1 MLSYT
6 YRSIITMP
14 EKLIKKYG
22 KKYSKMLK
30 IHLRVLRIHI
40 KKKKTKHLFF
50 LLPAY
55 TDLI

>member
-1 MLSYT
+1 
-6 YRSIITMP
+6 MP

-22 KKYSKMLK
+22 KKYSKILK

-40 KKKKTKHLFF
+40 KKKKQNTYLF
-50 LLPAY
+50 LLPVY